1 MTFGVS
7 RFFLQLSARPRRSPI
22 ALLEEIAM
30 RPFDDPE
37 VCRAVLDSLSVG
49 VYLVDRD
56 QKILF
61 WNGGAER
68 ISGFLRHEVVGRTC
82 RDEIL
87 VRTNEHGCVVC
98 ATNSPLSAA
107 IESGQHGEE
116 HLYLHHRSGHRIPVL
131 VRAVPIR
138 DSSGAII
145 GAAES
150 FDVPHGVISN
160 DRREHPTVPPQ
171 YLDPL
176 THLANPTFCQ
186 VKLRIFLSTFAV
198 EQMAFSVLL
207 LRLPEQERF
216 VAQHGAEAG
225 RMLMR
230 AIGETLGNTVRS
242 KDLAGRWSDNEF
254 LVILANCEISDAPW
268 IAERITS
275 VANAA
280 TIRWWGEELS
290 APVVFGVATAE
301 YGDSLES
308 LIERSRKSLEQ
319 GCRAAGAS
327 GT

>member
-1 MTFGVS
+1 M
-7 RFFLQLSARPRRSPI
+7 Q
-22 ALLEEIAM
+22 
-30 RPFDDPE
+30 PFDDPE

-61 WNGGAER
+61 WNAGAER

-87 VRTNEHGCVVC
+87 VRTNEHACVVC

-107 IESGQHGEE
+107 IENGQHGEA

-186 VKLRIFLSTFAV
+186 IKLRIFLSTFAV

>member
-1 MTFGVS
+1 
-7 RFFLQLSARPRRSPI
+7 
-22 ALLEEIAM
+22 
-30 RPFDDPE
+30 
-37 VCRAVLDSLSVG
+37 
-49 VYLVDRD
+49 
-56 QKILF
+56 
-61 WNGGAER
+61 
-68 ISGFLRHEVVGRTC
+68 
-82 RDEIL
+82 
-87 VRTNEHGCVVC
+87 
-98 ATNSPLSAA
+98 
-107 IESGQHGEE
+107 
-116 HLYLHHRSGHRIPVL
+116 
-131 VRAVPIR
+131 
-138 DSSGAII
+138 
-145 GAAES
+145 
-150 FDVPHGVISN
+150 
-160 DRREHPTVPPQ
+160 
-171 YLDPL
+171 
-176 THLANPTFCQ
+176 
-186 VKLRIFLSTFAV
+186 
-198 EQMAFSVLL
+198 MAFSVLL

-280 TIRWWGEELS
+280 TIRWWGEELCE
-290 APVVFGVATAE
+290 PVVFGVATAE